1 MTGLRISVVILSAL
15 INIPSLTGQAQPSC
29 QPSGKLA
36 RLAGVSEAS
45 GIAVDRRVPG
55 RLWTHNDS
63 GEPILFALD
72 ERGSVTGQLRVAGA
86 TVEDWEAVAAGRCAT
101 GSCLY
106 IGDIGDNDATRDHV
120 TVYRVPEPDAA
131 ADTSAPAEAFHATY
145 PDGPHDAEALLIAP
159 DGRIHIVTKGNS
171 GPIALYRFPVD
182 LRAGSTTKLERV
194 GSAGARDRD
203 LRITDGAV
211 SPDGR
216 WTVLRSQHSVR
227 FFRTSDFLEGHWHV
241 AFRVDLTPLKEP
253 QGEGVA
259 IDTNNVV
266 FVAGERGAGKHKGGT
281 FARFSCALA
290 EQRPTATQGV
300 RSTTREHVRPSMD
313 ARAR

>member
-1 MTGLRISVVILSAL
+1 MAHAILPAVCLTAAL
-15 INIPSLTGQAQPSC
+15 INIPAIPDQTQPSAAC
-29 QPSGKLA
+29 PPSTKLMH
-36 RLAGVSEAS
+36 LAGVSEAS
-45 GIAVDRRVPG
+45 GLAVSRRVPG

-72 ERGSVTGQLRVAGA
+72 ERGSITGQLRIAGA
-86 TVEDWEAVAAGRCAT
+86 AVEDWEAVAAGRCET

-106 IGDIGDNDATRDHV
+106 IGDIGDNDAKRDHI
-120 TVYRVPEPDAA
+120 TVYRVPEPDTT
-131 ADTSAPAEAFHATY
+131 ADMSAPAAAFHATY

-182 LRAGSTTKLERV
+182 VRADATMKLERV

-203 LRITDGAV
+203 LRITDGAL

-227 FFRTSDFLEGHWHV
+227 FFRTADFLQGRWHV
-241 AFRVDLTPLKEP
+241 AFRVDLTPLREP

-259 IDTNNVV
+259 IDANNNL
-266 FVAGERGAGKHKGGT
+266 FVAGERGGGKHKGGT
-281 FARFSCALA
+281 FARFSCALG
-290 EQRPTATQGV
+290 E
-300 RSTTREHVRPSMD
+300 
-313 ARAR
+313 

>member
-1 MTGLRISVVILSAL
+1 MLTAL
-15 INIPSLTGQAQPSC
+15 INIPPLTGQPQTSAMC
-29 QPSGKLA
+29 QPSGKLKH
-36 RLAGVSEAS
+36 LAGVSEAS

-72 ERGSVTGQLRVAGA
+72 ERGSVTGQLRIAGA
-86 TVEDWEAVAAGRCAT
+86 TVEDWEAVAAGRCET

-106 IGDIGDNDATRDHV
+106 IGDIGDNDAKRDRII
-120 TVYRVPEPDAA
+120 VYRVPEPDAG

-171 GPIALYRFPVD
+171 GPIALYRFPAE
-182 LRAGSTTKLERV
+182 LRAGTTMKLERV
-194 GSAGARDRD
+194 GNAGARDRD
-203 LRITDGAV
+203 LRITDGSL

-216 WTVLRSQHSVR
+216 WTVLRSQHSLR
-227 FFRTSDFLEGHWHV
+227 FFRTSDFLEGRWHV
-241 AFRVDLTPLKEP
+241 AFRVDLTSLQEP

-259 IDTNNVV
+259 IDANNTV
-266 FVAGERGAGKHKGGT
+266 FVAGERGSGKHKGGT
-281 FARFSCALA
+281 FARLSCTLN
-290 EQRPTATQGV
+290 E
-300 RSTTREHVRPSMD
+300 
-313 ARAR
+313 

>member
-1 MTGLRISVVILSAL
+1 MTGIRVSAVVLAAL
-15 INIPSLTGQAQPSC
+15 TNIPSLTGQAQPSTAC
-29 QPSGKLA
+29 QLPGKLMH
-36 RLAGVSEAS
+36 LSGISEAS

-63 GEPILFALD
+63 GQPILFAID
-72 ERGSVTGQLRVAGA
+72 ERGSVTGQLRIAGA
-86 TVEDWEAVAAGRCAT
+86 TMEDWEAVAAGRCDT

-106 IGDIGDNDATRDHV
+106 IGDIGDNEAKRDHI

-171 GPIALYRFPVD
+171 GPIALYRFPFD
-182 LRAGSTTKLERV
+182 LRAGSTVRLERV
-194 GSAGARDRD
+194 GGAKGEKDHD

-216 WTVLRSQHSVR
+216 WTVLRSQHSLR
-227 FFRTSDFLEGHWHV
+227 FYRTSEFFEGHWRDGL
-241 AFRVDLTPLKEP
+241 RVDLTPLREP

-259 IDTNNVV
+259 IGANNAV
-266 FVAGERGAGKHKGGT
+266 FVAGERGGGKHKGGT
-281 FARFSCALA
+281 FARFSCPL
-290 EQRPTATQGV
+290 GG
-300 RSTTREHVRPSMD
+300 
-313 ARAR
+313 